1 MGASHLSHDQGVCG
15 GCWVISVGDQTA
27 DGMEEMNICHRPG
40 CDPKLEPQ
48 PLLVR
53 CSNCG
58 LAGGVGR
65 TCEEAIK
72 VWNSIL
78 DEMNDAY
85 FLAGCIANDP
95 TDQRLLSV
103 PAQRLRNLAAKFLE
117 LADKQEKG
125 N

>member
-1 MGASHLSHDQGVCG
+1 
-15 GCWVISVGDQTA
+15 
-27 DGMEEMNICHRPG
+27 MEERLNICHRPD
-40 CDPKLEPQ
+40 CNPKLETE

-65 TCEEAIK
+65 TCEESIK

-78 DEMNDAY
+78 DEYNDAY
-85 FLAGCIANDP
+85 FLAGCIANDQ
-95 TDQRLLSV
+95 TDIRLLSV

-117 LADKQEKG
+117 LADKQEKAI
-125 N
+125 